1 MAKAHLKQGVHEEK
15 KGGKEEKGERKGRE
29 RGVREEEKLSDS
41 YLALKRH
48 APPFD
53 TVLPVNQ
60 EVAALI
66 V

>member
-15 KGGKEEKGERKGRE
+15 KGGKEEKGQGRKDRE

-41 YLALKRH
+41 YLALKRY

-53 TVLPVNQ
+53 TVLPVN
-60 EVAALI
+60 
-66 V
+66 